1 MLVGLVCSKF
11 LMSITMILCTLN
23 LLLEANFKLY
33 WQKIKENHFFHLIV
47 AFYLLHLIS
56 LLWSENLSYGLNDLR
71 VKAPLLVIPLLL
83 IAKPIEKSEHKWLYL
98 LLIVS
103 LLITSL
109 INFCIYQ
116 FSLAN
121 HTAIDIRELSFFGS
135 HIRYGIL
142 LSFGLGVCFFLNR
155 ELKKHSLIWILIGAW
170 FIFYTY
176 YSQVLSGLLAL
187 LVVITIL
194 VIFHLKKR
202 KWILF
207 SGFSIVILAISAIL
221 YFIFTP
227 KTTEHK
233 QDNNIAE
240 MRSAWNKRSS
250 HAFDSL
256 DLKKQTLKTTLTRY
270 LDSKELPHNGLG
282 LSALSENDV
291 HNIENGYADVHETGF
306 GFVARMYGLRY
317 QIQHNQNPN
326 GHSLLQRFESWHTAW
341 QIIQK
346 NWLFGVGAGDVAD
359 EFEKKYNENKSL
371 LIKENRIRAHNSY
384 LTYWLS
390 FGVFGIIL
398 FVYLQYAFFFKQYK
412 EMNYLGILFLSVS
425 IVSFLTEDALET
437 QTGVTFFAL
446 FYALYGIKETRLNDN

>member
-1 MLVGLVCSKF
+1 
-11 LMSITMILCTLN
+11 MSITLFLCIGN
-23 LLLEANFKLY
+23 LLLEMDFRAY
-33 WQKIKENHFFHLIV
+33 WKRIKENRLLHLILG
-47 AFYLLHLIS
+47 FYLLHLLS
-56 LLWSENLSYGLNDLR
+56 LFWSENIAYGLNDLR
-71 VKAPLLVIPLLL
+71 VKAPLLVIPVIL
-83 IAKPIEKSEHKWLYL
+83 IAKPIAKANLKWLYL

-109 INFCIYQ
+109 INFCSYQ

-121 HTAIDIRELSFFGS
+121 HTAIDIRELSLFGS

-142 LSFGLGVCFFLNR
+142 LSFGLGVCFFLSR
-155 ELKKHSLIWILIGAW
+155 ELKKYSLIWIFIGAW

-176 YSQVLSGLLAL
+176 YSQVLSGLLTL

-194 VIFHLKKR
+194 AIFHLKKR
-202 KWILF
+202 RWILF
-207 SGFSIVILAISAIL
+207 SSFSLVILAIIATL
-221 YFIFTP
+221 FFIFTP
-227 KTTEHK
+227 KTTTHK
-233 QDNNIAE
+233 QANNIAE
-240 MRSAWNKRSS
+240 VRSAWNKRSPY
-250 HAFDSL
+250 AFDSL
-256 DLKKQTLKTTLTRY
+256 DLKKQPLKTTLTRY
-270 LDSKELPHNGLG
+270 LDSKELPHNDLG
-282 LSALSENDV
+282 LSKLSQNDV

-317 QIQHNQNPN
+317 QIQHSQNPN
-326 GHSLLQRFESWHTAW
+326 GHSLLQRLESWHTGW

-390 FGVFGIIL
+390 FGVFGLLL
-398 FVYLQYAFFFKQYK
+398 FVYLQFAFFFKQYK

-425 IVSFLTEDALET
+425 IVSFLLEDALET
-437 QTGVTFFAL
+437 QTGVTFFAF
-446 FYALYGIKETRLNDN
+446 FYALYAIKETRLNDN